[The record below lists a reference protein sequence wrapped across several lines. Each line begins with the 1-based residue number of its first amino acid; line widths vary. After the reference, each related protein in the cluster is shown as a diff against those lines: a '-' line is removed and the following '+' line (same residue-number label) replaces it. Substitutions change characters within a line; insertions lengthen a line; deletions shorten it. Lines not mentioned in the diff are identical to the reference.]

1 MLALRIGHLS
11 LQLLAFIKTGI
22 LKFSMM
28 LMARWH
34 TWKPTVSLNEISIH
48 KILLIQFGGIG
59 DMVLITP
66 AIRMLIDNYPKAKI
80 SVLGF
85 SKRNCSFLL
94 NYPQVSDIKTLNI
107 YALDMRN
114 VLKREAWRNFIRTV
128 LELRKVHYDL
138 LVSFR
143 YLKLIDWL
151 FFEWLLVSL
160 CRASYRIG
168 VNPPFLWERSIYDHW
183 LSHLDLAGKHFSE
196 FFCDLL
202 AGVGIPE
209 ATCQTEFPLTVTSK
223 ESVNR
228 YLSVVSGEAK
238 VVCIHPGGARLKLEA
253 EAWDLKNYLVIVEG
267 LLRKGLFIAV
277 LGADNEIAE
286 TRALIAAA
294 KENVVDL
301 VGKTS
306 IAEMAAVIK
315 RSKLFIGNDS
325 GPFHVAVAVGTPAIG
340 IFPRTVDEPEYYRYN
355 SKNVHVFR
363 KQGPEGISADKV
375 LEKAKELLAL
385 KG

>member
-1 MLALRIGHLS
+1 MSALSIGP
-11 LQLLAFIKTGI
+11 LQLLAFIKTRI
-22 LKFSMM
+22 LKFLMM
-28 LMARWH
+28 LMAQWH
-34 TWKPTVSLNEISIH
+34 TWKPTVSLKEISIH

-66 AIRMLIDNYPKAKI
+66 AIRTLIDNYPKAEI

-85 SKRNCSFLL
+85 SKHNCSFLL
-94 NYPQVSDIKTLNI
+94 NYPQVIDIKTLNI

-114 VLKREAWRNFIRTV
+114 VLKREAWQNFIRTV

-168 VNPPFLWERSIYDHW
+168 VNPPFFRERSIYDHW
-183 LSHLDLAGKHFSE
+183 LSHIDLAGKHFSE

-202 AGVGIPE
+202 AGAGIPA
-209 ATCQTEFPLTVTSK
+209 ATCQTEFPLMVTSR
-223 ESVNR
+223 EFANR
-228 YLSVVSGEAK
+228 HLSVVSGEANI
-238 VVCIHPGGARLKLEA
+238 VCIHPGGARLKLEA
-253 EAWDLKNYLVIVEG
+253 EAWNLQNYLVIIEG
-267 LLRKGLFIAV
+267 LISKGLFIAV

-286 TRALIAAA
+286 TRMLIAAA

-301 VGKTS
+301 VGKTAIS
-306 IAEMAAVIK
+306 EMAAVIK
-315 RSKLFIGNDS
+315 RSRLFIGNDS

-340 IFPRTVDEPEYYRYN
+340 IFTRTVDEPEYYRYD

-363 KQGPEGISADKV
+363 KQSPEGISSYRV
-375 LEKAKELLAL
+375 LEKAKEVLAM
-385 KG
+385 KD

>member
-1 MLALRIGHLS
+1 MSALSIGH
-11 LQLLAFIKTGI
+11 LQLLAFIKTKI
-22 LKFSMM
+22 LKFLMM
-28 LMARWH
+28 LMAQWH

-66 AIRMLIDNYPKAKI
+66 AIRTLIDNYPKANI

-85 SKRNCSFLL
+85 SKPNCIFLL
-94 NYPQVSDIKTLNI
+94 NYPQVSDIKTFNI

-168 VNPPFLWERSIYDHW
+168 VNPPFLMERSIYDHW
-183 LSHLDLAGKHFSE
+183 QSHLDLAGKHFSQ

-202 AGVGIPE
+202 AGAGIS
-209 ATCQTEFPLTVTSK
+209 ATSCQTEFPLTVTSR
-223 ESVNR
+223 ESANC
-228 YLSVVSGEAK
+228 YLSVVSREAN
-238 VVCIHPGGARLKLEA
+238 VVCIHPGSVRLKLEG
-253 EAWDLKNYLVIVEG
+253 EAWDLQNYLLIVEDLVRQG
-267 LLRKGLFIAV
+267 FFIAV
-277 LGADNEIAE
+277 LGAENEIAE
-286 TRALIAAA
+286 TRTLIAAV

-301 VGKTS
+301 VGKTT
-306 IAEMAAVIK
+306 ITEMAAIIE
-315 RSKLFIGNDS
+315 RSRLFIGNDS
-325 GPFHVAVAVGTPAIG
+325 GPFHVAVAVATPAIG
-340 IFPRTVDEPEYYRYN
+340 IFPRTVDEPEYYRYD

-363 KQGPEGISADKV
+363 KQGPEGISPDKV
-375 LEKAKELLAL
+375 LAKAKELLHAR
-385 KG
+385 G